1 MSNLAAISVVS
12 KPFSSHSV
20 HSHTSANF
28 PLSLSP
34 LESEFQGCALP
45 TSTLLATESITIMCW
60 KERENKRD
68 NVWNEKKKK
77 WDFLNQITKC
87 CQFWFPAIMI
97 DYKLSKGQNYVWPG
111 QWSYP
116 RKTHLQISPAL
127 WLPIQGS
134 AESVPHYGALLPKA

>member
-1 MSNLAAISVVS
+1 MSKLAAIPVVS

-45 TSTLLATESITIMCW
+45 QAHCWPQRVLLSCAEKNVKIKEIMS
-60 KERENKRD
+60 ER
-68 NVWNEKKKK
+68 KKKK
-77 WDFLNQITKC
+77 WDFLNQIIKC
-87 CQFWFPAIMI
+87 CQFWFPAITI
-97 DYKLSKGQNYVWPG
+97 DNKLSKGQNYVWPG
-111 QWSYP
+111 RWSYP
-116 RKTHLQISPAL
+116 RKTRLHISPAL